1 MLAQFHIYRLP
12 IRILVRSPGLAG
24 GAGSGIRRRGADGF
38 GGGGLFAGGGGGGYS
53 GGGGARPPV
62 WVAVAA
68 RLTPVC
74 PHSGGRF
81 PGWRRR
87 AHNHRACARGARA
100 LVPGDVRNRP
110 RRPDRPHGH
119 AASIKGLKRG
129 GVLAHAFPLTR
140 WTAVTKGG
148 GWASLLIHEMK

>member
-1 MLAQFHIYRLP
+1 MISISLSSCNVAIFRLACAISHIPVADTYFGA
-12 IRILVRSPGLAG
+12 ISRSCW
-24 GAGSGIRRRGADGF
+24 RRRERHPSPGADGF

-87 AHNHRACARGARA
+87 AHNHRACARGA
-100 LVPGDVRNRP
+100 
-110 RRPDRPHGH
+110 
-119 AASIKGLKRG
+119 
-129 GVLAHAFPLTR
+129 
-140 WTAVTKGG
+140 
-148 GWASLLIHEMK
+148 